1 MLTLMKTCPLPGS
14 TLVICGASGA
24 VGAGVTDTLLE
35 ATLSPAVFTA
45 ISDIRYSVP
54 LVSPVIVMGLVSPV
68 AGNVTALVSVIVD
81 TLFELPLAV

>member
-1 MLTLMKTCPLPGS
+1 METSALPGS
-14 TLVICGASGA
+14 ILVICGASGA

-68 AGNVTALVSVIVD
+68 AAKRNRVVAAILRFTTYPRYI
-81 TLFELPLAV
+81 